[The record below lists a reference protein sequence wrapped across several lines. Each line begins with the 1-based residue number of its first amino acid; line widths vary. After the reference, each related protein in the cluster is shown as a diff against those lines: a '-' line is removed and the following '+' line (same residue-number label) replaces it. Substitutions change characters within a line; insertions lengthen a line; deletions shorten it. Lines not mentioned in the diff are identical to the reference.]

1 MLLKGKKIVV
11 GLSGSI
17 AAYKTVYL
25 IRSLKKL
32 QAEVKVIMTPSA
44 CDFIGPL
51 TLATISGNPVQSEF
65 YNKDNGEWANH
76 VELGIWADLILIA
89 PASSNTLSKLAN
101 GLCDNL
107 LVATYLSAKCP
118 VWFAPAMDLDM
129 YKHPS
134 TLKNIELLVQYGNR
148 CIEPNYGELASGL
161 VGKGRMQ
168 EPDVITELISNYFI
182 KKKDF
187 KNKRVIITA
196 GPTFEKL
203 DPVRFLGNNS
213 SGKMGV
219 AIADEFASRGAKVT
233 LICGPSSVKCSS
245 NNLKRIDVISASE
258 MFEEVMSRKSEYNV
272 AIMAAAVADYTPKKS
287 FSSKLKK
294 NEGNLNLELVRTQDI
309 LKSLGREKKESQLL
323 IGFAM
328 ETENE
333 LENATKKLVSKNADL
348 IILNSLNQ
356 KGAGFKSDTNKV
368 TFVYPDNKSIEFEL
382 KPKSEVANDIANTV
396 KKLLND

>member
-245 NNLKRIDVISASE
+245 NNLERIDVTSASE
-258 MFEEVMSRKSEYNV
+258 MFEEVMSRKSEYNI

-287 FSSKLKK
+287 FSNKLKK

-309 LKSLGREKKESQLL
+309 LKSLGREKKESQLV

-348 IILNSLNQ
+348 IILNSINQ
-356 KGAGFKSDTNKV
+356 KGAGFKYDTNKV
-368 TFVYPDNKSIEFEL
+368 TFVYPDNKSIELDL

>member
-168 EPDVITELISNYFI
+168 EPDVIT
-182 KKKDF
+182 
-187 KNKRVIITA
+187 
-196 GPTFEKL
+196 
-203 DPVRFLGNNS
+203 
-213 SGKMGV
+213 
-219 AIADEFASRGAKVT
+219 
-233 LICGPSSVKCSS
+233 
-245 NNLKRIDVISASE
+245 
-258 MFEEVMSRKSEYNV
+258 
-272 AIMAAAVADYTPKKS
+272 
-287 FSSKLKK
+287 
-294 NEGNLNLELVRTQDI
+294 
-309 LKSLGREKKESQLL
+309 
-323 IGFAM
+323 
-328 ETENE
+328 
-333 LENATKKLVSKNADL
+333 
-348 IILNSLNQ
+348 
-356 KGAGFKSDTNKV
+356 
-368 TFVYPDNKSIEFEL
+368 
-382 KPKSEVANDIANTV
+382 
-396 KKLLND
+396 